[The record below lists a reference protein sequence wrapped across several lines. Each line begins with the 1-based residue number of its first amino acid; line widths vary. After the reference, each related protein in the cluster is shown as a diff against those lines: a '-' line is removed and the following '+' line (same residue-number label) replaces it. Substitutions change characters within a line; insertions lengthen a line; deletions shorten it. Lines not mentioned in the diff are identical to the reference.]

1 VARHRNL
8 PGIAALV
15 GGAALFSLMD
25 AGMKLLAPFYPAMQV
40 TAVRSLASLPLVYA
54 YVIWRRKRAA
64 LLQIRWPLH
73 LVRGAV
79 AIAMLWLFVVGLR
92 ELPMAETYAIF
103 FIAPLLITALSAP
116 LLGERVGTARW
127 LAIIAGFIGVL
138 VVLRPTGQGMLTWA
152 GLAILGSAL
161 CYTVSALTI
170 RIAGRTD
177 STESLMFSFITL
189 LAAGS
194 TLLALPDWLVV
205 RPQDYWLIAGIG
217 VTGFFGQLGVTYA
230 FQHGE
235 ASAVAPFEYTALGW
249 GVLLDR
255 LLWHTTPDRYTL
267 LGASIIVASG
277 WYLVRREKVHAEAE
291 HP

>member
-1 VARHRNL
+1 MSRHRNL

-15 GGAALFSLMD
+15 GAAALFSLMD
-25 AGMKLLAPFYPAMQV
+25 AGMKLLSPYYPAMQV
-40 TAVRSLASLPLVYA
+40 TALRSLASLPLVYVYIA
-54 YVIWRRKRAA
+54 WRGKQAR

-73 LVRGAV
+73 LMRGAIGV
-79 AIAMLWLFVVGLR
+79 AMLWLFVVGLR
-92 ELPMAETYAIF
+92 QLPMTETYTIF

-116 LLGERVGTARW
+116 LLGERVGQARW
-127 LAIIAGFIGVL
+127 LAIVAGFIGVL
-138 VVLRPTGQGMLTWA
+138 VVLRPTGEGMLTWA

-177 STESLMFSFITL
+177 STESLMCSLITL
-189 LAAGS
+189 LAVAS
-194 TLLALPDWLVV
+194 TLLALSEWQTV
-205 RPQDYWLIAGIG
+205 RVQDYWLIAGIG
-217 VTGFFGQLGVTYA
+217 ISGFFGQLGVTYA

-255 LLWHTTPDRYTL
+255 VLWHTSPDRYTL
-267 LGASIIVASG
+267 LGAAIIVASG
-277 WYLVRREKVHAEAE
+277 WYLVRREKVHAESD

>member
-1 VARHRNL
+1 VTRHRNL

-15 GGAALFSLMD
+15 GAAALFSLMD
-25 AGMKLLAPFYPAMQV
+25 AGMKLLSPHYPAMQV
-40 TAVRSLASLPLVYA
+40 TALRSLASLPLVWV
-54 YVIWRRKRAA
+54 YVLWRGKQARV
-64 LLQIRWPLH
+64 LQIRWPLH
-73 LVRGAV
+73 LLRGAIAV
-79 AIAMLWLFVVGLR
+79 AMLWLFVVGLR
-92 ELPMAETYAIF
+92 ELPMTETYSIF

-127 LAIIAGFIGVL
+127 LAIVAGFIGVL
-138 VVLRPTGQGMLTWA
+138 VVLRPTGEGMLTWA

-177 STESLMFSFITL
+177 STESLMFSFIIL

-194 TLLALPDWLVV
+194 ALLALPDWQLVRV
-205 RPQDYWLIAGIG
+205 QDYWLIAGIG
-217 VTGFFGQLGVTYA
+217 VSGFFGQLGVTYA
-230 FQHGE
+230 FRHGE

-255 LLWHTTPDRYTL
+255 LLWHTSPDRYTL

-277 WYLVRREKVHAEAE
+277 WYLVRREKIHAEAE

>member
-1 VARHRNL
+1 MTRHQNL

-15 GGAALFSLMD
+15 GAAALFSLMD
-25 AGMKLLAPFYPAMQV
+25 AGMKLLSPFYPAMQV
-40 TAVRSLASLPLVYA
+40 TALRCLASLPLVYV
-54 YVIWRRKRAA
+54 YVAWRGRQAA
-64 LLQIRWPLH
+64 LLQVRWPLH
-73 LVRGAV
+73 LLRGALSV
-79 AIAMLWLFVVGLR
+79 PMLWLFIVGLR
-92 ELPMAETYAIF
+92 QLPMTEAYSIF

-116 LLGERVGTARW
+116 LLGERVGNARW
-127 LAIIAGFIGVL
+127 LAIVAGLIGVL
-138 VVLRPTGQGMLTWA
+138 VVLRPTGRGMLTWA

-177 STESLMFSFITL
+177 STESLMFWLITM

-194 TLLALPDWLVV
+194 AVLALPAWQAI
-205 RPQDYWLIAGIG
+205 RPQDYWLIGTVG
-217 VTGFFGQLGVTYA
+217 VSGFFGQLGVTYA
-230 FQHGE
+230 FRHGE

-255 LLWHTTPDRYTL
+255 LLWHTSPDRYTL

-277 WYLVRREKVHAEAE
+277 WYLVRREKIHAEAE

>member
-1 VARHRNL
+1 VTGPRNL

-15 GGAALFSLMD
+15 GAAALFSLMD
-25 AGMKLLAPFYPAMQV
+25 AGMKLLSPIYPAMQV
-40 TAVRSLASLPLVYA
+40 TALRSLASLPLVYV
-54 YVIWRRKRAA
+54 YVTWRGPKAA
-64 LLQIRWPLH
+64 LLQVRWPLH
-73 LVRGAV
+73 LLRGALGV
-79 AIAMLWLFVVGLR
+79 AMLWLFIVGLR
-92 ELPMAETYAIF
+92 ELPMTETYSIF

-116 LLGERVGTARW
+116 LLGERVGPARW
-127 LAIIAGFIGVL
+127 LAIVAGFIGVL
-138 VVLRPTGQGMLTWA
+138 VVLRPTGEGMLTWA

-177 STESLMFSFITL
+177 STESLMFWLITM

-194 TLLALPDWLVV
+194 TVLALPDWLAV
-205 RPQDYWLIAGIG
+205 RAQDYWLIAGIG
-217 VTGFFGQLGVTYA
+217 ISGFFGQLGVTYA
-230 FQHGE
+230 FRHGE

-255 LLWHTTPDRYTL
+255 VLWHTSPDRYTL
-267 LGASIIVASG
+267 LGASIIIASG
-277 WYLVRREKVHAEAE
+277 WYLVRREKTHTEAE

>member
-1 VARHRNL
+1 MARHRNL

-15 GGAALFSLMD
+15 GAAALFSLMD
-25 AGMKLLAPFYPAMQV
+25 AGMKLLSPFYPAMQV
-40 TAVRSLASLPLVYA
+40 TALRSLASLPLVYV
-54 YVIWRRKRAA
+54 YVIWRSKRAA
-64 LLQIRWPLH
+64 LLHIRWPLH
-73 LVRGAV
+73 LMRGVV

-92 ELPMAETYAIF
+92 QLPMAETYAIF

-116 LLGERVGTARW
+116 LLGERVGGARW
-127 LAIIAGFIGVL
+127 LAIVAGFIGVL

-189 LAAGS
+189 LVAGS
-194 TLLALPDWLVV
+194 TLLALPDWQAV
-205 RPQDYWLIAGIG
+205 PDQDYWLIAGIG
-217 VTGFFGQLGVTYA
+217 VNGLFGQLGVTYA

-235 ASAVAPFEYTALGW
+235 VSAVAPCEYTALGW

-255 LLWHTTPDRYTL
+255 LL
-267 LGASIIVASG
+267 
-277 WYLVRREKVHAEAE
+277 
-291 HP
+291 

>member
-1 VARHRNL
+1 MARHRNL

-15 GGAALFSLMD
+15 GAAALFSLMD
-25 AGMKLLAPFYPAMQV
+25 AGMKLLSPFYPAMQV
-40 TAVRSLASLPLVYA
+40 TALRSLASLPLVYV
-54 YVIWRRKRAA
+54 YVAWRGSQAA
-64 LLQIRWPLH
+64 LLRVRWPLH
-73 LVRGAV
+73 VLRGALSV
-79 AIAMLWLFVVGLR
+79 AMLWLFIVGLR
-92 ELPMAETYAIF
+92 QLPMTETYTIF

-116 LLGERVGTARW
+116 LLGERVGQARW
-127 LAIIAGFIGVL
+127 LAIIAGFVGVL

-177 STESLMFSFITL
+177 STESLMFWLITM
-189 LAAGS
+189 LAGGS
-194 TLLALPDWLVV
+194 ALLALPDWQAI

-217 VTGFFGQLGVTYA
+217 VSGFFGQLGVTYA

-255 LLWHTTPDRYTL
+255 LGWHTSPDRYTL

-277 WYLVRREKVHAEAE
+277 WDLVRREKIHTEAE
-291 HP
+291 NP

>member
-1 VARHRNL
+1 M
-8 PGIAALV
+8 
-15 GGAALFSLMD
+15 MD
-25 AGMKLLAPFYPAMQV
+25 AGMKLLSPYYPAMQV
-40 TAVRSLASLPLVYA
+40 TALRSLASLPLVYV
-54 YVIWRRKRAA
+54 YVIWRGPQAR
-64 LLQIRWPLH
+64 LMQVRWPLH
-73 LVRGAV
+73 LMRGA
-79 AIAMLWLFVVGLR
+79 IAVLMLWLFVVGLR
-92 ELPMAETYAIF
+92 QLPMTETYSIF

-116 LLGERVGTARW
+116 LLGERVGPARW
-127 LAIIAGFIGVL
+127 LAIIAGFAGVL

-177 STESLMFSFITL
+177 STESLMFWLITL

-194 TLLALPDWLVV
+194 TVLALSDWQAV
-205 RPQDYWLIAGIG
+205 RVQDYWLIVAIGIS
-217 VTGFFGQLGVTYA
+217 GFFGQLGVTYA

-255 LLWHTTPDRYTL
+255 ILWRTTPDRYTL
-267 LGASIIVASG
+267 LGAAIIIASG
-277 WYLVRREKVHAEAE
+277 WYLVRREKTHAEAE